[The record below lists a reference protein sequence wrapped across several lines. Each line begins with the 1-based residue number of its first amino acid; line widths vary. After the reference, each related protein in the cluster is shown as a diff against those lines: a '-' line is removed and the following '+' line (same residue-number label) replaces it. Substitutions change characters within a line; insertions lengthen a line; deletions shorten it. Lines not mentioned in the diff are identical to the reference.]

1 MNFDVEKRQYL
12 VAGVQILAGIASFLA
27 VYLILNGYKVASA
40 VLLFTASAAMFAVFF
55 YNLFLSF
62 RNKKKD
68 AEKTSEGRNPGGII
82 RIFLYLAVF
91 IGSIDF
97 GAMY

>member
-1 MNFDVEKRQYL
+1 MNFDVEKRRYL

-62 RNKKKD
+62 RNKRRTLKRHRKD
-68 AEKTSEGRNPGGII
+68 GTPVVLS
-82 RIFLYLAVF
+82 VF
-91 IGSIDF
+91 SYI
-97 GAMY
+97 